1 MIRSLFDGEKVSLS
15 AFDLEKDAAT
25 LALWTHDPG
34 YLQLLDQDPA
44 RPLTPGQ
51 IKKKIQ
57 SEDKPENQHFR
68 FAVRTR
74 DESRLVGMVALHW
87 VEYSN
92 GYAWLTLGIG
102 SPLDRGR
109 GFGSETLRLIL
120 NYAFNELNLHRVN
133 CWLVEYNQT
142 ARRLLES
149 HGFKLEVRSRQA
161 IHRFD
166 RRFDSL
172 MMGILQSDWLALHEH
187 PQVSS

>member
-15 AFDLEKDAAT
+15 AFDLEKDATT
-25 LALWTHDPG
+25 LAQWTHDPG

-51 IKKKIQ
+51 IKKKIK

-74 DESRLVGMVALHW
+74 DENRLVGMVALHW

-92 GYAWLTLGIG
+92 GYAWLTFGIG
-102 SPLDRGR
+102 TPQDRGK
-109 GFGSETLRLIL
+109 GYGSETLRLIL
-120 NYAFNELNLHRVN
+120 NFAFNELNLHRVN
-133 CWLVEYNQT
+133 CWLVEYNET
-142 ARRLLES
+142 ARHLLES
-149 HGFKLEVRSRQA
+149 HGFILEVRSRQA